1 MDYEYPDEI
10 TSDQMF
16 RAYGKTLQE
25 VFINAAKA
33 MFGVMYDLNEVQIET
48 SIQIKAEGETLEN
61 LLYNWLSNLLIEFE
75 VEGVF
80 FKDFTIDAFEK
91 RSGPL
96 YELTGRAMG
105 GHAMP
110 ELQTHVK
117 GVTFYKFALERVN
130 NQYIA
135 TVVVDV

>member
-1 MDYEYPDEI
+1 
-10 TSDQMF
+10 MF
-16 RAYGKTLQE
+16 RAYGQTLQE

-33 MFGVMYDLNEVQIET
+33 MFGVMYDLEEVQIEA
-48 SIQIKAEGETLEN
+48 SVKVSAKGESLEQ
-61 LLYNWLSNLLIEFE
+61 LLYDWLSNLLIEFE

-80 FKDFTIDAFEK
+80 FKDFTIDTFEEQ
-91 RSGPL
+91 SGSSFQI
-96 YELTGRAMG
+96 TGQAMG
-105 GHAMP
+105 GRSMP

-117 GVTFYKFALERVN
+117 GVTFYRFALERVN

>member
-16 RAYGKTLQE
+16 RAYGHSLQE

-33 MFGVMYDLNEVQIET
+33 MFGVMYDLEEVQVET
-48 SIQIKAEGETLEN
+48 SVRVTAQGETIEQ
-61 LLYNWLSNLLIEFE
+61 LLYDWLSNLLIEFE

-80 FKDFTIDAFEK
+80 FKDFSFDTFEEQK
-91 RSGPL
+91 GPPFH
-96 YELTGRAMG
+96 LTGQAMG
-105 GHAMP
+105 GCAMP

-117 GVTFYKFALERVN
+117 GVTFYRFALERVN

>member
-1 MDYEYPDEI
+1 
-10 TSDQMF
+10 MF

-33 MFGVMYDLNEVQIET
+33 MFGVMYDLEEVQIET
-48 SIQIKAEGETLEN
+48 SIQVKAQGQTLEN

-80 FKDFTIDAFEK
+80 FKDFAIDDFEQ
-91 RSGPL
+91 RSGPP
-96 YELTGRAMG
+96 YQLTGHAMG

-117 GVTFYKFALERVN
+117 GVTFYQFALERVN